1 MDEPSLPHPVSLR
14 EATRV
19 WLRIGLLGFGGPAAQ
34 IALMHRE
41 LVEKRRWISEER
53 FLHALNYCTLL
64 PGPEAQQLAT
74 YVGWLLHGLRGG
86 LVAGGLFILPGA
98 LVILGLSVLYTG
110 FSSIAAVGAL
120 FYGLKAA
127 VLAVVVEAVLRIGK
141 RAIQGRLTIALA
153 ALAFVAIFFFGAPFP
168 LIVLGAGVFGAAF
181 HRLFPAAAE
190 AKKGGSPKDE
200 AVIDGLLAQGGLRHT
215 RPSAA
220 RALAVLALGL
230 LLWAAPV
237 GLAALVAG
245 PESAYLDIGVFFSKA
260 AVVTFGGAYA
270 VLAYVAQE
278 AVTRYAW
285 LGPAQMLDG
294 LGLAE
299 TTPGPLI
306 LVLQF
311 VGFVGAYN
319 HPGALPPLLAGTLG
333 AAMALWVTF
342 VPCFIWIFLGAP
354 YVERVRSVRPLRT
367 ALSAITAAVVGVI
380 LNLSVWFALH
390 VVFRVVEERTFGPVQ
405 LHVPELATLDVP
417 SALIALGAM
426 IAMFRFHVGMGRVL
440 AAAALVGAV
449 VRLALGT

>member
-1 MDEPSLPHPVSLR
+1 M
-14 EATRV
+14 

-41 LVEKRRWISEER
+41 LVEKRRWLSEER

-86 LVAGGLFILPGA
+86 LVAGGLFILPGSV
-98 LVILGLSVLYTG
+98 VILALSVLYTG
-110 FSSIAAVGAL
+110 FASIALVGAL

-141 RAIQGRLTIALA
+141 RAIQGRLTVTLA
-153 ALAFVAIFFFGAPFP
+153 VLAFVAIFFFGAPFP
-168 LIVLGAGVFGAAF
+168 LIVLGAGVFGALF

-190 AKKGGSPKDE
+190 AKKGGSPQDE
-200 AVIDGLLAQGGLRHT
+200 AVIDGLLARGGLPHT
-215 RPSAA
+215 RPSSP
-220 RALAVLALGL
+220 RALAVLGIGL

-237 GLAALVAG
+237 GVAALVAG

-278 AVTRYAW
+278 AVSRYAW
-285 LGPAQMLDG
+285 LGPTQMLDG

-319 HPGALPPLLAGTLG
+319 HPGSLPPLLAGTLG

-390 VVFRVVEERTFGPVQ
+390 VIFRVVEDRRFGPVHLQ
-405 LHVPELATLDVP
+405 VPDVATLDVP
-417 SALIALGAM
+417 AALIAAFAM

-440 AAAALVGAV
+440 AGAALVGAV